1 MNNLLLPYRWK
12 WVGIILTLAGIIL
25 SVLFFLFDFRFK
37 IPVFAL
43 YSAFLE
49 AKICTVIRTNFADE
63 LILLLLISGL
73 GLIILSKEQNEAE
86 GLDLHRM
93 KAMFRAVIS
102 NAVFLLISVLFVYGS
117 GFMAILVINTLSLF
131 VFYLLFFNTGKR
143 VKTEL

>member
-1 MNNLLLPYRWK
+1 MNNLLLPSRWK